1 MFYGWIVNHFKNMCG
16 KAVEV
21 KKSVNYESVDL
32 FLNFLF
38 SHLTIFTAA
47 KLPL

>member
-1 MFYGWIVNHFKNMCG
+1 MDGLSIILRIC
-16 KAVEV
+16 VEKPLKW